1 MVPKILKKVAFL
13 IPLAAYEDVSPRDGE
28 HAQLERCQ
36 VLGHGQNEN
45 TPLNQRC
52 VVVVHD

>member
-1 MVPKILKKVAFL
+1 MVPKIKKVAFL